1 MQELSSKLTELENLL
16 RLLSPAKRAALLKSV
31 TEMFAE
37 NNARYRPAQIVLFD
51 RLLNQLVSEAE
62 RDATAELSRRIAGLP
77 SQPIKVVDR
86 LARNDDIAIA
96 EPVLMRSSSIDDS
109 TLGEIART
117 KPQTHLLAI
126 ACRPRLAEEIVDL
139 LLARGDDVVVR
150 YLANNRGA
158 QISQRVA
165 AAFAK
170 RARTDETLAIL
181 IRERADI
188 VDRLPDLHSAAA
200 AVQPR
205 AARA

>member
-1 MQELSSKLTELENLL
+1 MRELSSKLTELENLL
-16 RLLSPAKRAALLKSV
+16 RLLSPVKRAALLKSV
-31 TEMFAE
+31 TELFAE

-62 RDATAELSRRIAGLP
+62 RDATAEFSRRIAALP

-96 EPVLMRSSSIDDS
+96 EPVLMRASCIDDS

-117 KPQTHLLAI
+117 KPQTHLLAV
-126 ACRPRLAEEIVDL
+126 ACRAKLSAGIVDL
-139 LLARGDDVVVR
+139 LLARGDEVVVR

-158 QISQRVA
+158 QISEKA
-165 AAFAK
+165 AAMLIE

-181 IRERADI
+181 IRERADFA
-188 VDRLPDLHSAAA
+188 DRLGDTSRAAA
-200 AVQPR
+200 TALAP
-205 AARA
+205 AMTA

>member
-200 AVQPR
+200 AMQPR